1 MPRGGEAF
9 ARGEAFEESLDPSC
23 PGAFDSAEFDDEDG
37 EPALLYAGGDADPF
51 AIVGRPVTPAPP
63 KKASSK
69 GAAAADPS
77 DSWKSPDSSAKA
89 AAHDG
94 DEEIIAADGDGF
106 GPGSVYDPSCP
117 GTFDDDADEEADDSA
132 VAAAP
137 PRVVSFNDAVC
148 GKGIRA

>member
-1 MPRGGEAF
+1 MFAGDGDAF
-9 ARGEAFEESLDPSC
+9 DESLDPSC

-69 GAAAADPS
+69 GPAAADPS

-94 DEEIIAADGDGF
+94 D
-106 GPGSVYDPSCP
+106 
-117 GTFDDDADEEADDSA
+117 
-132 VAAAP
+132 
-137 PRVVSFNDAVC
+137 
-148 GKGIRA
+148 

>member
-1 MPRGGEAF
+1 MF
-9 ARGEAFEESLDPSC
+9 ACDGEAFEESLDPSC

>member
-1 MPRGGEAF
+1 MF
-9 ARGEAFEESLDPSC
+9 ACDGEAFEEPLDPSC

-63 KKASSK
+63 KRAASK
-69 GAAAADPS
+69 GAPAADPS

-89 AAHDG
+89 AANDG
-94 DEEIIAADGDGF
+94 DEEIIAAHGDGF

-117 GTFDDDADEEADDSA
+117 GTFDDDADEEADDPSS
-132 VAAAP
+132 VADAP